1 MNCAAIPETL
11 MESELFG
18 HEKGA
23 FSGAERLR
31 KGAFEEADQGTLFL
45 DEIGEMPLDLQAK
58 LLRALDSAE
67 VKRVGA
73 SRPIHVSVRVLSATH
88 RDLPAQVRAGKFR
101 EDLFYRLS
109 VIPLS
114 VPPLRARQGDVRALA
129 QRFLDATAPRGL
141 QLRWSEDALR
151 RLESYDWP
159 GNVRQLKNVVQRAL
173 LFRGEG
179 TVLPASAVTFED
191 LRPAAV
197 PGGDDTTLYLPGLT
211 LEEIEREAIRLSL
224 RRNRGKRA
232 AVVKELADREEHGD
246 EAHRPVEAAGRGAGE
261 RRAARGRRLGGR
273 RSVPEVLRPD
283 RLHQLHLLER
293 LGREVEGVGAARP
306 QEPGD
311 GDVDLGLRR
320 QHGANQLPPRE
331 GHLVERLDV
340 ERVAGRDEQR
350 AAPRLGE
357 ELHRQ
362 HPARLDDPPRAR
374 GGGHRGRSAGRRGR

>member
-1 MNCAAIPETL
+1 VNCAAIPETL

-31 KGAFEEADQGTLFL
+31 KGAFEEADHGTLFL

-114 VPPLRARQGDVRALA
+114 LPPLRARQGDVRALA

-179 TVLPASAVTFED
+179 TVLPASVVTFED

-197 PGGDDTTLYLPGLT
+197 PGGDDTTIYLPGLT

-232 AVVKELADREEHGD
+232 AVVKELEIAKSTVMKRIAQWKLQD
-246 EAHRPVEAAGRGAGE
+246 E
-261 RRAARGRRLGGR
+261 
-273 RSVPEVLRPD
+273 
-283 RLHQLHLLER
+283 
-293 LGREVEGVGAARP
+293 GRESGAP
-306 QEPGD
+306 PEP
-311 GDVDLGLRR
+311 
-320 QHGANQLPPRE
+320 
-331 GHLVERLDV
+331 
-340 ERVAGRDEQR
+340 
-350 AAPRLGE
+350 E
-357 ELHRQ
+357 E
-362 HPARLDDPPRAR
+362 DD
-374 GGGHRGRSAGRRGR
+374 